1 MCPAKPREVSV
12 DSLTAESLAA
22 TLEVGELLVVVLDRD
37 AKILFFNRACERL
50 TGYSAE
56 EMLGRPV
63 WELIPPE
70 EHEGAD
76 AVHEALHD
84 TGFPSHYENHWLTRG
99 GGRRLIAWSNAA
111 LRDESGAITRALG
124 TGIDVTE
131 LRSSQREQREA
142 EQRLAGIVHSAMD
155 AIVTVDESQRVVLFN
170 DAAERMFGHEREAVM
185 GQPLEVLIPERFRG
199 QHRDQLRRFGES
211 GQTGRQMG
219 RLGHVFGLRA
229 DGEEFPAEA
238 AISRTRQSG
247 QVLLTAIFRDI
258 SRRVEL
264 ERQLRRS
271 EERASLATL
280 IAGLAHDIGT
290 PMNVILGYI
299 GMLGRSLSGERD
311 RERLQI
317 VRSQIERVVNLV
329 QTLLNF
335 ARPHEEKARETD
347 VADLLERALDLIPE
361 MTRRRGI
368 VIERDFAEA
377 PPIRAQAERLERA
390 FLNLFVNAC
399 DAMAETG
406 GTLRVSI
413 AALPDGVRV
422 RIADSGSGV
431 PAEALPRIFEPFFT
445 TKEAGQGSGLGL
457 FVTRGIVTEQGG
469 EIGVSSEAGVGTEFR
484 IDLPREAPDP
494 VAPAATQD

>member
-1 MCPAKPREVSV
+1 MCPIKPREAG
-12 DSLTAESLAA
+12 DPLTAESLSAA
-22 TLEVGELLVVVLDRD
+22 LEVGELLVVVLDRD
-37 AKILFFNRACERL
+37 ARILHFNGACERL
-50 TGYSAE
+50 SGYRADE
-56 EMLGRPV
+56 VLGRPV

-70 EHEGAD
+70 EQEGTR
-76 AVHEALHD
+76 AVHAALHD
-84 TGFPSHYENHWLTRG
+84 TGATSHHENHWITRD

-111 LRDESGAITRALG
+111 LEDESGAIARGIA

-131 LRSSQREQREA
+131 LRASQREQREA

-155 AIVTVDESQRVVLFN
+155 AIVTVDESQRIVLFN
-170 DAAERMFGHEREAVM
+170 DAAERMFGHERKAVL
-185 GQPLEVLIPERFRG
+185 GQPHETLVPERFRAA
-199 QHRDQLRRFGES
+199 HRDQLRRFAES
-211 GQTGRQMG
+211 GETSRQMG
-219 RLGHVFGLRA
+219 RLGYVYGLRA

-238 AISRTRQSG
+238 SISRTRADG
-247 QVLLTAIFRDI
+247 QILLTAIFRDI

-271 EERASLATL
+271 EERASLGTL

-299 GMLGRSLSGERD
+299 GMLGRSLSGQRD

-317 VRSQIERVVNLV
+317 VRSQVERVVHLV

-335 ARPHEEKARETD
+335 ARPHDEAVREID

-368 VIERDFAEA
+368 TIERDFARA
-377 PPIRAQAERLERA
+377 PTIRAQAERLERA
-390 FLNLFVNAC
+390 FLNLYVNAC
-399 DAMAETG
+399 DAMAEAG
-406 GTLRVSI
+406 GTLRVTTEP
-413 AALPDGVRV
+413 LPDGVRV

-431 PAEALPRIFEPFFT
+431 PADALPRIFEAFFT

-457 FVTRGIVTEQGG
+457 FVTRGIVNEQGG
-469 EIGVSSEAGVGTEFR
+469 EIEVSSEPGGGTEFR
-484 IDLPREAPDP
+484 VDLPRQALGPLDPTATPD
-494 VAPAATQD
+494 